1 MAEHMNRV
9 VIVGAGVTGLSTAYH
24 LSKKKFGEIILLD
37 KGPVGDGSS
46 QRAAGIITG
55 LLWNEPGVLVR
66 KRCFALYEE
75 LSQELQGYNF
85 QHVGCLNL
93 FSRDSWSEREA
104 LLPLY
109 DRLEAPYQI
118 LQPWEIEARWPEM
131 RIPPDG
137 VGLYDPLGGYSEP
150 SEYIPAM
157 KQRLLELGVD
167 IREGEQVGGFA
178 VKKGTVAGVRTGRE
192 LIEADVVVSTVYSWT
207 RALLQTLGLEL
218 AVKCFVHQRYV
229 TAPVRSPIKL
239 PAVNANPY
247 GAYFRPS
254 IGGTLLAGLETP
266 DREEYAVESIDFRLA
281 QIPSPPGLR
290 HELNRRLLPLL
301 PFLEGIAFESE
312 SIGLLTF
319 SMDGEPILG
328 PLINLPGLIL
338 GLAFHSGGFAY
349 NPATGELLAEYVSQ
363 GRTSIDIS
371 SWSPNRFDPNETTT
385 YLGEILRQKDI
396 AKRRH

>member
-1 MAEHMNRV
+1 MNRV

-24 LSKKKFGEIILLD
+24 LAKRNFGEIILLD

-55 LLWNEPGVLVR
+55 LLWNETGVLVR
-66 KRCFALYEE
+66 KRCFALYKELSEE
-75 LSQELQGYNF
+75 LEGYRF
-85 QHVGCLNL
+85 QNVGCLNL
-93 FSRDSWSEREA
+93 FSRESWSEREA

-109 DRLEAPYQI
+109 DRLRAPYQI
-118 LQPWEIEARWPEM
+118 MLPQEIEARWPDM
-131 RIPPDG
+131 RIPPES

-157 KQRLLELGVD
+157 RRRLLELGVH
-167 IREGEQVGGFA
+167 IREGEQVTGFE
-178 VKKGTVAGVRTGRE
+178 VKNGAVAGVRTGRE
-192 LIEADVVVSTVYSWT
+192 LIAADVVVSTVYSWT
-207 RALLQTLGLEL
+207 RALLQTMGVEV

-229 TAPVRSPIKL
+229 TAPLASAVEM

-254 IGGTLLAGLETP
+254 IGGRLLAGLETT

-281 QIPSPPGLR
+281 QIPSPIGLKE
-290 HELNRRLLPLL
+290 ELRQRLLPVL
-301 PFLEGIAFESE
+301 PFLENAAFTSE
-312 SIGLLTF
+312 SVGLLTF

-328 PLINLPGLIL
+328 PLAAVPGLIL

-349 NPATGELLAEYVSQ
+349 NPGTGELLAEYVSQ
-363 GRTSIDIS
+363 GRTSIDVS
-371 SWSPNRFDPNETTT
+371 SWSPNRFDPRETSD
-385 YLGEILRQKDI
+385 YLQEVLRQKDI